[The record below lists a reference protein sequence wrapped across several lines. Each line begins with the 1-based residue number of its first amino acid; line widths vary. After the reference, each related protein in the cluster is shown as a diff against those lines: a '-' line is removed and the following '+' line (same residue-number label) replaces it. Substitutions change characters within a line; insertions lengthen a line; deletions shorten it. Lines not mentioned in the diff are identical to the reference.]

1 MATIS
6 FAGKR
11 LDIQY
16 VRGSNWSMAIQATRK
31 DEAKTPIDYSTA
43 EVSAIVQD
51 SLTGFIIDQL
61 DVDVI
66 FNVIVV
72 KMTLEKS
79 LSIQDKNTTWALVE
93 KWPDGRITSPLY
105 GKLTSPRKPV
115 RV

>member
-1 MATIS
+1 
-6 FAGKR
+6 
-11 LDIQY
+11 
-16 VRGSNWSMAIQATRK
+16 MAIQATRK
-31 DEAKTPIDYSTA
+31 DADHTPIDYSTA

-115 RV
+115 E

>member
-1 MATIS
+1 MAVIS

-16 VRGSNWSMAIQATRK
+16 VRGSNWSMAIQARLK
-31 DEAKTPIDYSTA
+31 DASKTPIDYSTA

-51 SLTGFIIDQL
+51 SLTGVIIDTL
-61 DVDVI
+61 DVNVI

-79 LSIQDKNTTWALVE
+79 LTIQEANTIWALVE
-93 KWPDGRITSPLY
+93 KWPDGRINSPLY
-105 GKLTSPRKPV
+105 GRLYSPRKPV
-115 RV
+115 E